1 MMKPNGLNCMFKD
14 KRLALA
20 FAACC
25 LVACQAPVTTLSEAE
40 LTASAQRGNG
50 EAQYQLAKQLAG
62 QRKYPEAMKWMQQT
76 VGETQRA
83 ATPEMRGAAA
93 LQVGDWYQAGLG
105 EPKNALAARHWWN
118 RASRLGNGEA
128 GYRLGTDCQAQHQG
142 KLVAACLDD
151 FETSAA
157 NGYAPSQL
165 RVAQWHASRTG
176 GEADAV
182 NWLQKA
188 AERDNRD
195 AQYQLA
201 KRYEQASGVA
211 VRRDV
216 AERWYF
222 RAATLGQPQAQLWIA
237 QHESGQNALA
247 WYQRAASNGEPSA
260 QLWLGKAYREG
271 TLLPMDGQKSH
282 DWLTRAAAG
291 GSGEA
296 SYLLSQQQTRH
307 EGREQLLQQS
317 SAAGFVRA
325 QRELGDVF
333 FKRNALERARE
344 EYAKAAAS
352 GDTAARV
359 AYADMLRLGQGGKTD
374 YVAAAKQ
381 YGLAAQTGSR
391 MAQYRMGMM
400 RQDGMGVSRNRIH
413 AYAWYAMA
421 ATEGMNDAI
430 HARNDLEAVMQP
442 DEIKAGQRLAM
453 HWSSGKMD
461 E

>member
-1 MMKPNGLNCMFKD
+1 MKQNGLDTMFKD
-14 KRLALA
+14 KRLAVTLA
-20 FAACC
+20 VCC

-50 EAQYQLAKQLAG
+50 EAQYQLAKQLAELG
-62 QRKYPEAMKWMQQT
+62 KYPEAMKWMQQT
-76 VGETQRA
+76 VNETQRA
-83 ATPEMRGAAA
+83 ATREMRAAAA

-105 EPKNALAARHWWN
+105 EPKNTPAARRWWN
-118 RASRLGNGEA
+118 IASRLGKGEA

-151 FETSAA
+151 FETSAVK
-157 NGYAPSQL
+157 GYAPSQL
-165 RVAQWHASRTG
+165 IMAQWHASRTG
-176 GEADAV
+176 GEAEAV

-201 KRYEQASGVA
+201 KRYEQGEGVA

-222 RAATLGQPQAQLWIA
+222 RSATLGQPQAQLWMA
-237 QHESGQNALA
+237 QHEDGQNALA
-247 WYQRAASNGEPSA
+247 WYQRAATNGEPTA

-271 TLLPMDGQKSH
+271 TLLSADRQKSH

-291 GSGEA
+291 GAGEA
-296 SYLLSQQQTRH
+296 NYLLSHQQTEH
-307 EGREQLLQQS
+307 EGRELLLQQS
-317 SAAGFVRA
+317 SVAGYVRA
-325 QRELGDVF
+325 QHELGDVF

-344 EYAKAAAS
+344 EYAKAAAA
-352 GDTAARV
+352 GDITARV

-381 YGLAAQTGSR
+381 YRLAAQSGSR

-400 RQDGMGVSRNRIH
+400 RQDGMGVTRNRIH

-421 ATEGMNDAI
+421 ATEGMNDAV

-453 HWSSGKMD
+453 HWSSEKM
-461 E
+461 EE

>member
-1 MMKPNGLNCMFKD
+1 MIKQNGLQTMIRA
-14 KRLALA
+14 KRRAFVFACGLLA
-20 FAACC
+20 
-25 LVACQAPVTTLSEAE
+25 ACQAPVTALSENE
-40 LTASAQRGNG
+40 LAASAQRGNG
-50 EAQYQLAKQLAG
+50 EAQYQLAKRLAG
-62 QRKYPEAMKWMQQT
+62 RGKYPEAMKWMQQA
-76 VGETQRA
+76 VEETARA
-83 ATPEMRGAAA
+83 ATREMRAAAA
-93 LQVGDWYQAGLG
+93 LQVGDWYQSGLG
-105 EPKNALAARHWWN
+105 EPKNALAARRWWN
-118 RASRLGNGEA
+118 TASRLGNGEA

-142 KLVAACLDD
+142 KLVAACIDAFD
-151 FETSAA
+151 ASAA

-165 RVAQWHASRTG
+165 VVAQWHASRAG
-176 GEADAV
+176 GDKEAV

-188 AERDNRD
+188 ADLNNRD

-201 KRYEQASGVA
+201 QRYEQGKGV
-211 VRRDV
+211 VIRHDI

-222 RAATLGQPQAQLWIA
+222 RAATLGQPQAQLWMA
-237 QHESGQNALA
+237 QHEEGQNALG
-247 WYQRAASNGEPSA
+247 WYQKAASKGEPTA

-271 TLLPMDGQKSH
+271 KLLPVDGQKSH
-282 DWLTRAAAG
+282 DWLTKVAAG

-317 SAAGFVRA
+317 SDAGYRPA
-325 QRELGDVF
+325 QRELGEIF
-333 FKRNALERARE
+333 FQRNAFERARD
-344 EYAKAAAS
+344 EYAKAATA
-352 GDTAARV
+352 GDTASRV
-359 AYADMLRLGQGGKTD
+359 AYADMLRLGQGGKAD
-374 YVAAAKQ
+374 YVEAVKH
-381 YGLAAQTGSR
+381 YRLAAQEGNR

-421 ATEGMNDAI
+421 ATEGMKEAI

-453 HWSSGKMD
+453 HWSEGKT